1 MENLHASPVSDEI
14 KSTWY
19 KALHDIIPT
28 KDRLTAINLT
38 DTSACSA
45 CGRPDSLQHKITE
58 CGEGPVIWTWT
69 KKLLAYILR
78 VDHRQITQTW
88 TIRPDFHHCPSP
100 PETGC
105 GPLDY
110 GGPRSLS
117 PANTTT
123 YFSPGLCGLYA
134 PGQVGVI
141 PTRPQAPAYRQVFG
155 RHRLAAILK

>member
-58 CGEGPVIWTWT
+58 CGEGPVIWTSDKET
-69 KKLLAYILR
+69 VAYVLR
-78 VDHRQITQTW
+78 LDHRQITQTW
-88 TIRPDFHHCPSP
+88 TVRPDFHHWSP
-100 PETGC
+100 QRQAAVLWIMAHFVHYRLSQRRLSL
-105 GPLDY
+105 LDY
-110 GGPRSLS
+110 VDFMRR
-117 PANTTT
+117 ARWK
-123 YFSPGLCGLYA
+123 LYQQA
-134 PGQVGVI
+134 RR
-141 PTRPQAPAYRQVFG
+141 TRPTG
-155 RHRLAAILK
+155 RYLDVIDWPQY